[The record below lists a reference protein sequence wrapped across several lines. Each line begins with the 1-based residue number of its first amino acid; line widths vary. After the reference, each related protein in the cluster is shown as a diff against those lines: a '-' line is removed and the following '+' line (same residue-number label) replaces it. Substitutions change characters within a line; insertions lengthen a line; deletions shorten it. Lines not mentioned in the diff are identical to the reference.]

1 MPKKYLKLLVLSFGI
16 QKSFHIQPI
25 ITANMFAI
33 ISMFVDLPE
42 FFGEQI
48 LIDVQIFSN
57 LSRVSNGTR

>member
-1 MPKKYLKLLVLSFGI
+1 MPKKYLKLLVLSLGI

-57 LSRVSNGTR
+57 LSRVSNGTS